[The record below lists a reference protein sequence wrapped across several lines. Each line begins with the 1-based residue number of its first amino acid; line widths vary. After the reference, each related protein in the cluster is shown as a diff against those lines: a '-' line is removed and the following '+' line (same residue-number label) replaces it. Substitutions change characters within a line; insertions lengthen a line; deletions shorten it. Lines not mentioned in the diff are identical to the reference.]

1 MAVMKPNN
9 VEEALALA
17 RQHGRAAAAE
27 ATAAVRALLDA
38 AALGSTGKR
47 SGEVPG
53 LGAVG
58 EMLDDLHRWLEGG
71 ETSSA
76 VVVALAEALESEIRR
91 WETRSSQDEEARSV
105 LRAFLGLRELLWSW
119 VSAHN
124 QETPRRRSRPRSRSP
139 SRRLARRQPPPGS
152 PSVLPART
160 GSTAFASRDDAPK
173 PFR

>member
-105 LRAFLGLRELLWSW
+105 LRAFLGLRELLWELGVRAQSGDSATTEPAREP
-119 VSAHN
+119 VS
-124 QETPRRRSRPRSRSP
+124 
-139 SRRLARRQPPPGS
+139 QPPPREAATTTRK
-152 PSVLPART
+152 PQRAARADRVHRIRVE
-160 GSTAFASRDDAPK
+160 G
-173 PFR
+173 